1 MEEKIQDKTSSSTR
15 RIAKNTLMLY
25 FRQILIMVVSLYT
38 VRVVLNTLGAED
50 YGIYNVVAGVVTMF
64 SFLSGSLASS
74 FQRYLTVDLTTG
86 DHARLRETFTLG
98 LGIFLLLGMIL
109 LVVFESVGLWFVT
122 HRLVI
127 PRERLFAAVCVYQ
140 ASIISFV
147 VLLALAPYQ
156 AMLLAMENMSVYAY
170 VSVIEVLLKLAIVFI
185 LKAISADKLA
195 VYGFLLLLVPV
206 VNIMLYVGY
215 SLKKYPQIKGLPRWK
230 WSRQKELVSYTSWN
244 LIGSMVPAI
253 RNQGINILVN
263 MFFAPVVNAARGI
276 AYQVGNALMS
286 FSSNF
291 SVALRPQI
299 IQQYTVGNKDE
310 SFRFVYRGC
319 KVCYFLL
326 WILSL
331 PLLGNLS
338 QVLSLWLR
346 AVPVDTEILTRLVIM
361 DALVECLAYPLIA
374 LMHSHGR
381 LKEYQITVGTIQLL
395 NLPISFFLLR
405 AGYPVQSTMFVAI
418 ILSIIAIL
426 GRLIL
431 LNRLTGLP
439 ILRFFKEVLFPVVL
453 VTVTSYIFSIV
464 ISKGLNGTGF
474 VLLLVRC
481 GVIFM
486 VVLGCI
492 FLLGLNSIER
502 KTIMSKLK
510 RGN

>member
-1 MEEKIQDKTSSSTR
+1 
-15 RIAKNTLMLY
+15 MLY
-25 FRQILIMVVSLYT
+25 FRQILIMLVSLYT
-38 VRVVLNTLGAED
+38 VRVVLATLGAED

-74 FQRYLTVDLTTG
+74 FQRYLTVDLTTE
-86 DHARLRETFTLG
+86 DHVKLRETFTLG

-109 LVVFESVGLWFVT
+109 FALFESVGLWLIT
-122 HRLVI
+122 HRLII

-170 VSVIEVLLKLAIVFI
+170 VSIIEVLLKLAIVFI
-185 LKAISADKLA
+185 LKVISADKLA

-206 VNIMLYVGY
+206 ANIILYVGY

-230 WSRQKELVSYTSWN
+230 WSKQKELVLYTSWN

-263 MFFAPVVNAARGI
+263 IFFSPVVNAARGV

-291 SVALRPQI
+291 SMALRPQI
-299 IQQYTVGNKDE
+299 IRQYAVGNKNE
-310 SFRFVYRGC
+310 SFKLVYRGC

-331 PLLGNLS
+331 PLIGNLG
-338 QVLSLWLR
+338 QVLSLWLES
-346 AVPVDTEILTRLVIM
+346 VPVDTESLTRLVIM

-381 LKEYQITVGTIQLL
+381 LKEYQITVG
-395 NLPISFFLLR
+395 
-405 AGYPVQSTMFVAI
+405 AI
-418 ILSIIAIL
+418 H
-426 GRLIL
+426 
-431 LNRLTGLP
+431 
-439 ILRFFKEVLFPVVL
+439 
-453 VTVTSYIFSIV
+453 
-464 ISKGLNGTGF
+464 
-474 VLLLVRC
+474 
-481 GVIFM
+481 
-486 VVLGCI
+486 
-492 FLLGLNSIER
+492 
-502 KTIMSKLK
+502 
-510 RGN
+510 